1 MAISILLCKAGDA
14 IVGRGRW
21 GEENDESLRTTS
33 IESFYSYYL
42 FKTKTPECLL
52 DYRGKIT
59 NIKAKHF
66 HIIAKKKKEKVSVNK
81 AI

>member
-14 IVGRGRW
+14 VVGRGRW
-21 GEENDESLRTTS
+21 GEENDERLRTIS

-42 FKTKTPECLL
+42 FKSKTPKCLL
-52 DYRGKIT
+52 DYRGKII
-59 NIKAKHF
+59 NIKANTF
-66 HIIAKKKKEKVSVNK
+66 LSLPKKKRKVSVNK